1 MARMGTLATGLAG
14 GMLAEGARQWAQ
26 GKRPS
31 ARDLLLTPANAR
43 RVADQLAQLR
53 GAAMKVGQLLSMDA
67 GELLP
72 PELGEILARLRSDA
86 KPMPIGQMDDVLTA
100 AWGAGWDARFA
111 QFGFTPIAAACS
123 GVALAGGPLAA
134 CVGGAASGT

>member
-72 PELGEILARLRSDA
+72 RIATNRDFFEC
-86 KPMPIGQMDDVLTA
+86 
-100 AWGAGWDARFA
+100 RFCPWA
-111 QFGFTPIAAACS
+111 MRCWS
-123 GVALAGGPLAA
+123 L
-134 CVGGAASGT
+134 SS